1 VEAFQLAKRAFQKTL
16 AKIPDDC
23 QRAIV
28 TAIRL
33 LGMNSRPEGKRT
45 KKFIGQIILAQFTA
59 EYRLRFGPYRILYD
73 ARRNGLTALWVRR
86 TLCVAVTQGDCM
98 PTNLA
103 IDDALLE
110 RARRIGKLRT
120 KKETVT
126 QALTE
131 FIQRRR
137 QRDILKVI
145 GTISFRKDWDYKRD
159 RRDRESGR

>member
-1 VEAFQLAKRAFQKTL
+1 MA
-16 AKIPDDC
+16 
-23 QRAIV
+23 
-28 TAIRL
+28 
-33 LGMNSRPEGKRT
+33 
-45 KKFIGQIILAQFTA
+45 
-59 EYRLRFGPYRILYD
+59 
-73 ARRNGLTALWVRR
+73 
-86 TLCVAVTQGDCM
+86 
-98 PTNLA
+98 TNLA

-137 QRDILKVI
+137 QREILKAI
-145 GTISFRKDWDYKRD
+145 GTISFRKDWDHKKD